1 MHKQHSTNVDAS
13 TQPYVFFFFWTFS
26 TPKKKK
32 EKKKFTKSLE
42 KQKNLVK
49 HN

>member
-13 TQPYVFFFFWTFS
+13 TQPYVFFFFFGLS
-26 TPKKKK
+26 QRQKKK